1 MPTDLWNHAIALY
14 SRPGVETTCLEL
26 QAHGGDV
33 CLALCGTWLQARHV
47 PVTPARVEALRAL
60 AQAWQ
65 ALVIAPLRALRT
77 GWKAQALLNPALAE
91 LREQVKALELSA
103 ERVLL
108 ERLER
113 LANGWA
119 SEAGAA
125 QDWLEGLVP
134 VQPEGHDALERLRVA
149 ARALQASEV

>member
-1 MPTDLWNHAIALY
+1 
-14 SRPGVETTCLEL
+14 
-26 QAHGGDV
+26 
-33 CLALCGTWLQARHV
+33 
-47 PVTPARVEALRAL
+47 VEALRAL

-65 ALVIAPLRALRT
+65 APVIAPLRALRT
-77 GWKAQALLNPALAE
+77 GWKAQALLDPALAE
-91 LREQVKALELSA
+91 LRGQVKALELSA

-134 VQPEGHDALERLRVA
+134 VQPEGQDALERLRVA
-149 ARALQASEV
+149 AQALQASEA